1 MRKLKTAAAAL
12 IASGTLLLA
21 APGVASATEVHQYL
35 GNLENL
41 GASGDKWKSTVN
53 ATGRYN
59 TSCTSVSGYAGAN
72 GWDPNGWFSS
82 IRRAKDQ
89 SGAFWSSDH
98 YSSGRYCI
106 ENKDLLSWGEYY
118 TRVTAKHTT
127 ALAGISVDHYAW

>member
-12 IASGTLLLA
+12 IASGALLLA

-35 GNLENL
+35 GNLENP
-41 GASGDKWKSTVN
+41 GASGDKWRSTVN

-59 TSCTSVSGYAGAN
+59 TSCTTVSGYGGAG
-72 GWDPNGWFSS
+72 GWSPNGWFSS
-82 IRRAKDQ
+82 IRRASDQ

-98 YSSGRYCI
+98 YGSGRYCI
-106 ENKDLLSWGEYY
+106 DNKDLGSWGEYY